1 MFLVNIFIFR
11 FGPSPLKSFFGGFVE
26 SYAIFT
32 PPRWFFEAEP
42 GLSIPCMFGARV
54 LINILSLVRQDVD
67 VSDAHPAYSTA
78 KFAHPS
84 TERGT
89 GEVGANPLETDI
101 GMSTSGVGAT
111 DSGLG
116 TETQFSATT
125 RSCGK
130 SFSQGT
136 MSLCPSDIEEV
147 IRAKDDDIEMGSM
160 MRNVQRLD
168 N

>member
-1 MFLVNIFIFR
+1 
-11 FGPSPLKSFFGGFVE
+11 
-26 SYAIFT
+26 
-32 PPRWFFEAEP
+32 
-42 GLSIPCMFGARV
+42 MFGARV
-54 LINILSLVRQDVD
+54 LINILSLVRKDVD

-84 TERGT
+84 TERVT

-101 GMSTSGVGAT
+101 GMYTSGVGGT

-125 RSCGK
+125 KSCGK

-136 MSLCPSDIEEV
+136 MSLYPSDIEEV
-147 IRAKDDDIEMGSM
+147 IRPKDDDIEMGSM